1 MVENIHGAP
10 DAGPQPMHG
19 PLAAL
24 AAGALAFASGIA
36 DAQTAPQ
43 SAQQRDR
50 GTILTFTCVPADDPA
65 APLEV
70 NVEPIRQIVYYGHTL
85 ARYREDGAKVV
96 WSARAGDQTGWLDLA
111 TLQATI
117 DDKALRCRPKA
128 RKF

>member
-1 MVENIHGAP
+1 
-10 DAGPQPMHG
+10 MHG
-19 PLAAL
+19 PLVAL

-36 DAQTAPQ
+36 DAQTAPP

-70 NVEPIRQIVYYGHTL
+70 NVEPVRQIVFYGHTL